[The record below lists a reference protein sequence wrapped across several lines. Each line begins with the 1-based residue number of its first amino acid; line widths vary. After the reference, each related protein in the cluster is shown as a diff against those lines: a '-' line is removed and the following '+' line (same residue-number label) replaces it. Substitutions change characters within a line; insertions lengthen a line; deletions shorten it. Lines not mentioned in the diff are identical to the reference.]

1 MEKNGKK
8 ATMDLNKMIDDK
20 LPGVANTQVS
30 GGNGFYLQITWRAHW
45 MAYQSYSLLF
55 GTDQTA
61 KRLAE
66 RGGFGE
72 YELDAFYPEWR
83 NHIVK
88 K

>member
-1 MEKNGKK
+1 MKDHLME
-8 ATMDLNKMIDDK
+8 LNKMIDDK
-20 LPGVANTQVS
+20 LPGKVNTQVS
-30 GGNGFYLQITWRAHW
+30 DGSGYYVQITYRAHW

-55 GTDQTA
+55 GTDQSC

-88 K
+88 RSV